1 MSMTGK
7 FELHTLLL
15 MNEFRKFPE
24 IGVFHKTKPRYCV
37 GIAAVQRGII
47 ESFPEATRSRF

>member
-37 GIAAVQRGII
+37 GIAAGQRGII